1 MSNSSDRSY
10 IDNRYI
16 MDDVELETNYMVVG
30 ERNGFT
36 EKEGNTV
43 KRQPKK
49 TDQMQGLKGSKATDK
64 GEQMVAVSSKVAPG

>member
-16 MDDVELETNYMVVG
+16 MDDVELETNYMVAG

-36 EKEGNTV
+36 EKRGEYS
-43 KRQPKK
+43 K
-49 TDQMQGLKGSKATDK
+49 KATQEN
-64 GEQMVAVSSKVAPG
+64 GSNAEFERQ